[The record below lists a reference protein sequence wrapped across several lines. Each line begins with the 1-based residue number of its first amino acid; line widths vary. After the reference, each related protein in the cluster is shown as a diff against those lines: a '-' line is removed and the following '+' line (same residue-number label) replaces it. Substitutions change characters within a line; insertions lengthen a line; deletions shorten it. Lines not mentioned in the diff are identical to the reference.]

1 MKQIQLTK
9 EEWERLEA
17 AEMHFNQIDA
27 GYLRNPTPTL
37 METLKSI
44 YREKYPKEI
53 ISNNCNS
60 CTATMLSQL
69 SKLYKQY
76 KTINNI

>member
-1 MKQIQLTK
+1 MIELTH
-9 EEWERLEA
+9 EEWEALKP
-17 AEMHFNQIDA
+17 AEIHFNQIDA
-27 GYLRNPTPTL
+27 GYLRNPGPDL
-37 METLKSI
+37 MEIIKRV

-69 SKLYKQY
+69 SKLYREY
-76 KTINNI
+76 KKRNNI